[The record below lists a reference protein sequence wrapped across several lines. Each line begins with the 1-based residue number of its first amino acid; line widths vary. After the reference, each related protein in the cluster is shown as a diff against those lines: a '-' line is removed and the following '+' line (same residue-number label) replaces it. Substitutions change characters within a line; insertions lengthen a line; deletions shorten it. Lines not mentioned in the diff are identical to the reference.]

1 MKNDVINFKDYQ
13 NILNVC
19 KRLLK
24 DKGEKK
30 VSVVIFG
37 EEMDDFL
44 LALSNTYPMGSN
56 VSLLY
61 GSFCDFYIAIFK
73 IGDNGEIKVSI
84 LEEMDADGDKF
95 EPVSGLVYVPEAAYS
110 CYIQDIKGC
119 VFASEDDVIPYSLC
133 ADNENYELRDDKM
146 DSEFS
151 PKITFGGISS
161 DAVFNSILEEIGF
174 YKKKHTP
181 PVDREKDFVLENKYI
196 ETYRSVDLTRDGD
209 TTEAT
214 FNSTKNTVSGEE
226 INLYISVDGTD
237 YKTVKAFY
245 DLLAKDR

>member
-1 MKNDVINFKDYQ
+1 MKNEIVNFKDFQ

-19 KRLLK
+19 KCLLK
-24 DKGEKK
+24 DKGKKK
-30 VSVVIFG
+30 VSVVVFG

-61 GSFCDFYIAIFK
+61 NSFCDFYIAIFK

-84 LEEMDADGDKF
+84 LEEMDPDGDKF

-119 VFASEDDVIPYSLC
+119 VFASEDDVVLYSLC

-146 DSEFS
+146 DSKFS

-181 PVDREKDFVLENKYI
+181 PVDRENDFVLENEYI

-209 TTEAT
+209 TTQAT
-214 FNSTKNTVSGEE
+214 FNSIKKTVSGEE

-237 YKTVKAFY
+237 RKTVKEFY